1 MQEVKDVDERRL
13 LNSWKEIAAYV
24 GRGVRTVQRYEL
36 ELALPVR
43 RPAGTSRS
51 SVMAFS
57 DELDA
62 WLNSAPARAN
72 IARVIEASATT
83 SNISEQ
89 NTANENVAHVCPR
102 CMGTGRISDTGNH
115 QGGASL
121 SASSR

>member
-1 MQEVKDVDERRL
+1 VDERRL

-72 IARVIEASATT
+72 IARLIEASATT
-83 SNISEQ
+83 SNISEH
-89 NTANENVAHVCPR
+89 NGNGNGDGGHVCPR
-102 CMGTGRISDTGNH
+102 CMGTGRISNTADD
-115 QGGASL
+115 QG
-121 SASSR
+121 SASVTASAR

>member
-1 MQEVKDVDERRL
+1 MDERKL

-36 ELALPVR
+36 ELAMPVR
-43 RPAGTSRS
+43 RLAGSSRS

-62 WLNSAPARAN
+62 WLNTAPARAN
-72 IARVIEASATT
+72 HTELIEASPIT
-83 SNISEQ
+83 SNTSEQ
-89 NTANENVAHVCPR
+89 NTNVNGDAAHVCPR
-102 CMGTGRISDTGNH
+102 CMGTGCISNTADH
-115 QGGASL
+115 QSAASL